1 MLSGPN
7 GPGASGPFGPWLGPL
22 TPGWRLPSA
31 RPWQWERYRSPA
43 VPLPH
48 VIRYNGTVPTKLM
61 GRPKYENY
69 RAPDASRASQ
79 ATGA

>member
-1 MLSGPN
+1 M
-7 GPGASGPFGPWLGPL
+7 
-22 TPGWRLPSA
+22 
-31 RPWQWERYRSPA
+31 
-43 VPLPH
+43 PLPH